1 MYSVIVGVYNFEPLH
16 FYSKCNSVEQGDA
29 MLNHPNQKRRNFLKT
44 AAAGAMGITAIK
56 FDKVFASSGGWTTGK
71 QINPNID
78 NKRVIC
84 CYDTK
89 MLKSTPTAYSMAVQ
103 NSTTDEAKI
112 AANLDDMAMRLAQKT
127 TATEAWKTIFSSSKP
142 WASTK
147 VAIKVNA
154 IIPSNGNH
162 PRVAIIKKICDVLVD
177 QFLVP
182 PANITLYDATD
193 DASLC
198 YTSFVSLTDKTK
210 IRANVSSKA
219 KSLGNTTPVTIA
231 KASQAISC
239 VGDLVN
245 GNIDILVNIAVCKV
259 HDGPGGSYG
268 YGSCMKNHLGTFNN
282 SSGVNGATGLH
293 SVDAI
298 CEINQHSAV
307 IGGTPTRQQLCIVDA
322 LLANGKTPGGS
333 PDTRVDRLVMGVFAP
348 IVDYLT
354 AMKILK
360 GVMNKTDKNNNVPKF
375 VTSFGYT
382 ETDVA
387 DSWIEY
393 TAGTGIADGPSREYS
408 GRIMQLSLSNPSF
421 KHAVAHFTIPHTEGV
436 MRLNIVDVKGRSIR
450 NLSASLDENMIVW
463 DGKNNNG
470 TLVSA
475 GNYFVNIIAGAS
487 RRSAT
492 ISVTR

>member
-1 MYSVIVGVYNFEPLH
+1 
-16 FYSKCNSVEQGDA
+16 
-29 MLNHPNQKRRNFLKT
+29 
-44 AAAGAMGITAIK
+44 
-56 FDKVFASSGGWTTGK
+56 
-71 QINPNID
+71 
-78 NKRVIC
+78 
-84 CYDTK
+84 
-89 MLKSTPTAYSMAVQ
+89 
-103 NSTTDEAKI
+103 
-112 AANLDDMAMRLAQKT
+112 
-127 TATEAWKTIFSSSKP
+127 
-142 WASTK
+142 
-147 VAIKVNA
+147 
-154 IIPSNGNH
+154 
-162 PRVAIIKKICDVLVD
+162 
-177 QFLVP
+177 
-182 PANITLYDATD
+182 
-193 DASLC
+193 
-198 YTSFVSLTDKTK
+198 
-210 IRANVSSKA
+210 
-219 KSLGNTTPVTIA
+219 
-231 KASQAISC
+231 
-239 VGDLVN
+239 
-245 GNIDILVNIAVCKV
+245 
-259 HDGPGGSYG
+259 
-268 YGSCMKNHLGTFNN
+268 MKNHLGTFNN